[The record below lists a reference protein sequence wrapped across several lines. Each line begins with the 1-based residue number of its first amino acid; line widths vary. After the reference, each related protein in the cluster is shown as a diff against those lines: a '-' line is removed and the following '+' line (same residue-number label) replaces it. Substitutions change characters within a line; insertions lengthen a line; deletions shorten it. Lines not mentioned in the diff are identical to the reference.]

1 MDYRLWT
8 KKLNKMT
15 LIARIDYS
23 NTYTSGSQ
31 INGQVYIAL
40 FDADT
45 GQPANG
51 NNVTETE
58 TRLNNLR
65 ITVLESQVTLL
76 EKEVDLVRFSAKPQS
91 QPGKTNDV
99 AFVNADQKR

>member
-1 MDYRLWT
+1 MP
-8 KKLNKMT
+8 

-31 INGQVYIAL
+31 VNGQVYIAL

-58 TRLNNLR
+58 AKVNNLR
-65 ITVLESQVTLL
+65 ITVVESQVTLL
-76 EKEVDLVRFSAKPQS
+76 EREIDLIRFSAKSQS
-91 QPGKTNDV
+91 PPGNMKDP
-99 AFVNADQKR
+99 AFVSVNEER